1 MGEEKQEKQEKINN
15 VVGSAVLAEL
25 FSLSER
31 RIQQLTGPYEY
42 CVFESLSKKAPFQY
56 SLINSVRSFI
66 RYQQEQ
72 IDGKA
77 SRIKNAEKEGE
88 KLDIDIQLKELKL
101 KSETLV
107 FDELEGKMHRSEDVE
122 YMTSDLVLTIR
133 SMLLALAPRCS
144 DNIVGLEDVKEIENI
159 LGEEVHQILERLSEY
174 QYDPK
179 KYRDRLMER
188 NKQDVAD
195 DEEETG

>member
-1 MGEEKQEKQEKINN
+1 MEEKGKKINN

-25 FSLSER
+25 FSLTER
-31 RIQQLTGPYEY
+31 RIQQLTGINDF
-42 CVFESLSKKAPFQY
+42 CIFESLSKKPPFKY
-56 SLINSVRSFI
+56 DLINSVRSFV
-66 RYQQEQ
+66 RYQQDQ

-88 KLDIDIQLKELKL
+88 KLDIDVQLKQLKL
-101 KSETLV
+101 KQETLV

-144 DNIVGLEDVKEIENI
+144 DNLVGIDDVKEIDNI
-159 LGEEVHQILERLSEY
+159 LKEEVHQILERLSEY

-179 KYRDRLMER
+179 KYRERLMER

-195 DEEETG
+195 DEEESG